1 MPEDRDCYKVLMVPP
16 IAKREE
22 IKKAYK
28 GLAKKYHPDLNP
40 EVRESAEEKMKELV
54 WAYDIL
60 MDSDKRSK
68 YDHSRHFSIKTPP
81 QLRTDNKKKDQFEKE
96 ISLISRHKFSLLD
109 TIKGFFGGGKS
120 KQNGNHL
127 SKEMADNFAMG
138 ITYAAHPEKVML
150 EMAMAEF
157 DKVVKS
163 YPDNVYAKYNIAIVN
178 YRLGEFDKALSIF
191 NEILTSQPDF
201 SDARRMALLLRDE

>member
-40 EVRESAEEKMKELV
+40 DSKEYAEEKMKEIS
-54 WAYDIL
+54 WAYDTL
-60 MDSDKRSK
+60 MDSDKRFK
-68 YDHSRHFSIKTPP
+68 YDRARHFLVKTPP
-81 QLRTDNKKKDQFEKE
+81 QLRTDNKKNQFEKE
-96 ISLISRHKFSLLD
+96 TSLISRHKFNLLE
-109 TIKGFFGGGKS
+109 TIKGFFGGS
-120 KQNGNHL
+120 KDKKDGNHL

-138 ITYAAHPEKVML
+138 ITYAANPEKVML
-150 EMAMAEF
+150 EMAIAEF

-163 YPDNVYAKYNIAIVN
+163 HPDNVYAKYNIAVIN

-191 NEILTSQPDF
+191 NEILASQPDF
-201 SDARRMALLLRDE
+201 SDAKRMAVLLRND